1 MKTLYLD
8 AFSGISGDMFIGALL
23 DLGVD
28 FETFKNELSKLKVKG
43 FALSAE
49 VISKCNIYGTNFD
62 VTLDNG
68 EQKDKGYIEERHNH
82 HHGRHLNEILDLI
95 QNSDLND
102 SMKNH
107 AIAIFM
113 DIGKAEAKVHNVPI
127 DKVHFHEVG
136 ALDSIVDIVGAC
148 IAIELLNVDKIICSP
163 ISDGKGFIN
172 VAHGRM
178 PVPVPAVA
186 QMLID
191 QNIPIE
197 QQNDIHTELL
207 TPTGLGIVKEF
218 VNEFDSFNKNYDI
231 QKIGYG
237 FGKRDTGSFNALR
250 VYVLTNSLSSKTVV
264 SSADEVVSIEA
275 NIDDTTGEILGNTMT
290 ELMDA
295 GALDVYFTSI
305 QMKKNR
311 PGIKLSVLIE
321 PTDFDKFVYLIFK
334 NSSTIGVRYQTLNR
348 IKMNREFEKVEVR
361 GNFIRVKVL
370 TYKDIQKKTVEFDD
384 CLKVAKQTGRTFEEI
399 YLEAQTKIKDM

>member
-23 DLGVD
+23 DLSVD

-102 SMKNH
+102 SIKNH
-107 AIAIFM
+107 AISIFM

-148 IAIELLNVDKIICSP
+148 IAIELLDVDKIICSP
-163 ISDGKGFIN
+163 N
-172 VAHGRM
+172 
-178 PVPVPAVA
+178 
-186 QMLID
+186 
-191 QNIPIE
+191 
-197 QQNDIHTELL
+197 
-207 TPTGLGIVKEF
+207 
-218 VNEFDSFNKNYDI
+218 
-231 QKIGYG
+231 
-237 FGKRDTGSFNALR
+237 
-250 VYVLTNSLSSKTVV
+250 
-264 SSADEVVSIEA
+264 
-275 NIDDTTGEILGNTMT
+275 
-290 ELMDA
+290 
-295 GALDVYFTSI
+295 
-305 QMKKNR
+305 
-311 PGIKLSVLIE
+311 
-321 PTDFDKFVYLIFK
+321 
-334 NSSTIGVRYQTLNR
+334 
-348 IKMNREFEKVEVR
+348 
-361 GNFIRVKVL
+361 
-370 TYKDIQKKTVEFDD
+370 
-384 CLKVAKQTGRTFEEI
+384 
-399 YLEAQTKIKDM
+399 